1 MTAFCNA
8 LTTTADASIV
18 YPRRSASARR
28 ASRSAAS
35 FAGILT
41 LNGLLFASSFSRS
54 SSCCVTPSVNN
65 NDDISYDAALHKSSV
80 GDDMG
85 GPVKLGVRASSPH
98 PHPAPRPG
106 DRGEPL
112 VNFLAGQSPSPKR
125 GAPRRRFAS
134 GGPQGRHSRPRRER
148 SDRRQA
154 KGGRRGVQPRQCWK
168 APLGAERS
176 EPTR

>member
-1 MTAFCNA
+1 MPGTTSYSGTLADLASSARASLTAFCNA

-35 FAGILT
+35 LAGILT
-41 LNGLLFASSFSRS
+41 LNGLLFASSFFTIKLMFF
-54 SSCCVTPSVNN
+54 VTPSVNN
-65 NDDISYDAALHKSSV
+65 NDDISYDAVLHKSSV
-80 GDDMG
+80 GDGMG
-85 GPVKLGVRASSPH
+85 GPAKLGVRASSPH

-134 GGPQGRHSRPRRER
+134 GGRSPAPRAKRGQPLL
-148 SDRRQA
+148 RR
-154 KGGRRGVQPRQCWK
+154 
-168 APLGAERS
+168 
-176 EPTR
+176 